1 MTKKT
6 NQDTIAMHCMTMNIS
21 SRRELQTVLA
31 LLPSTQFSDDFPF
44 LDQLRMFA
52 GPPLGVA
59 LGPSGLPISILSSKK
74 FQERGRE
81 GWSAETRN

>member
-1 MTKKT
+1 
-6 NQDTIAMHCMTMNIS
+6 MHCMTMNVS

-44 LDQLRMFA
+44 SDQLRMFA

-74 FQERGRE
+74 FQERGR
-81 GWSAETRN
+81 GGVVSGH

>member
-1 MTKKT
+1 M
-6 NQDTIAMHCMTMNIS
+6 
-21 SRRELQTVLA
+21 LA

-44 LDQLRMFA
+44 SDQLRMFA

-74 FQERGRE
+74 FQERGRGGGGQRTLGTKS
-81 GWSAETRN
+81 GWIGVVVR

>member
-1 MTKKT
+1 
-6 NQDTIAMHCMTMNIS
+6 MHCMTMNVS

-59 LGPSGLPISILSSKK
+59 LGPSGLPILFLASQR
-74 FQERGRE
+74 FQERGWRRIYMVKGNNVRLEE
-81 GWSAETRN
+81 GLY

>member
-1 MTKKT
+1 M
-6 NQDTIAMHCMTMNIS
+6 
-21 SRRELQTVLA
+21 LA

-59 LGPSGLPISILSSKK
+59 LGPSGLLISFLGAER
-74 FQERGRE
+74 FQERGLEEDLE
-81 GWSAETRN
+81 GEEERRQYGGCVVLRKG